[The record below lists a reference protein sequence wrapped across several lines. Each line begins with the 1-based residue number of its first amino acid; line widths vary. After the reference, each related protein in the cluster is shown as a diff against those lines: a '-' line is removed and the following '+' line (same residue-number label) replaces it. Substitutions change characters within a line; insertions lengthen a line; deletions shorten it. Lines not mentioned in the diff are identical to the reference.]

1 MNISIVVTVY
11 NEAKVIREF
20 HKRLREAI
28 DNLPHSTFRGEDAQL
43 DAAIKYLQEL
53 IEKDP
58 RLVPPIPPYP
68 DKSFDYKQ

>member
-1 MNISIVVTVY
+1 MRGVYDDKGKWLIEGHGVDPDIV
-11 NEAKVIREF
+11 
-20 HKRLREAI
+20 I

-43 DAAIKYLQEL
+43 DVAIKYLQEL

-58 RLVPPIPPYP
+58 RPVPPIPPYP